1 MKKLNVVLSA
11 LLLAITFN
19 VQAKLP
25 PAGVGGAAIPANIYI
40 MLDKSASMAVPWQFI
55 PGVGFPY
62 WDTQGQ
68 TFFYNAKDVAIDSQD
83 NAHVVV
89 DGGPYSGMKKIDKN
103 GNLLFEIDGHP
114 SSYKPVGGIKLQNG
128 IVFGPTQI
136 EIGFNDSIYMAGK
149 FSVQKFNS
157 DGGWLKTFDICDFIE
172 DLEIKQWGGPYN
184 CNGWN
189 GNGYVSQMTIDS
201 SGNLYLW
208 VRDDGVPSIVGGYY
222 VYDKKR
228 YKLVKLDRNLRV
240 LKSVIISKTDIDG
253 MFGYAKERDIDTEK
267 FTEVTSLVTGDWYNG
282 KLYFT
287 GGGNISKADSRRGG
301 QSYIQVFNDDLV
313 FEKRMERGFPN
324 DDDFRC
330 SKGGTSI
337 EVTANGIYTG
347 HDRGVCHYSF
357 ENVRLEGQNN
367 WDNDYTCASMG
378 KNSDCLQGYTF
389 DKSFG
394 VYALQSD
401 SSGNI
406 IVSDRGEPHGSIRV
420 FDPDFNFIRPI
431 APYKSRMD
439 VIMEVLKKLT
449 SDSDL
454 VSSANFGLQLW
465 ADPVPLGYQLKE
477 VEEFTQE
484 KHLLKDWTGRD
495 VVRRRVDINID
506 GAGKIYDSVKDAK
519 SGITDRTPWG
529 WYAANGN
536 TYLYPAMV
544 EARDYFLGADS
555 PLDPNASCQ
564 KNFLLVISDGEWG
577 QSAEVNAIATEL
589 LETKGIQTI
598 VMGFSALQGNDQ
610 YISLAKAGGT
620 YPTSPIF
627 ADQAETLYEAL
638 YNMLSP
644 SKTSRLT
651 VAAPVVVPN
660 LLSGNHI
667 FQSTFTY
674 EPKHQWKGQ
683 LSKYKLNS
691 NGSFGAL
698 QWEAGTKL
706 DAKNTAT
713 RKIWTVANKFGV
725 NSSLNNF
732 TTSNLLGLKE
742 ALWEGSG
749 SSPTNTEATNLINFV
764 RGIDAYDENSNLNTS
779 EKRWKL
785 GDIYNSKLVVVGKP
799 NSKTTD
805 LDKKSHTEAYYRNL
819 NNYANFKNGSS
830 CGGNCKLRDE
840 VVYVGANDGMLHA
853 FDSATGEELWAFI
866 PPMMLQSLRSMV
878 SVSINQTKAIYGVDG
893 SPTVKDIYYD
903 NKWRS
908 VLISGMGR
916 GGKGYFALDITN
928 PSSPKFLFAFENKPT
943 LSKIYHWDASGTR
956 TDLDY
961 SSSSIAQEYD
971 YSKLGDTMSTPVIVA
986 MPEGSGRK
994 WVAVFGAGYNA
1005 GINEDYASAIYVVDL
1020 EDNGKVLKR
1029 IDLTD
1034 SSNSSSIANAMPS
1047 ALVSV
1052 TPDTTNKANYQGSMI
1067 YGVDLEGKH
1076 WQFNLTNTGT
1086 LYDITQTFDAEA
1098 TYDNDRMAFF
1108 QTTPAIGNDNNLW
1121 SFYGTGNQQ
1130 KLERMSGDISNRI
1143 FGLKDKNFPTYVA
1156 SSSSTAGSSS
1166 MKNVSSLGSSC
1177 SSEEDGWYLNLGANE
1192 RVTGKL
1198 AVHNSVLYSSS
1209 YTPNSGSTCSA
1220 GSGSLTEY
1228 SLSCGSKNRKIDIG
1242 EGIPTG
1248 AVIFE
1253 DKIYIGISG
1262 SGLSDILDEQ
1272 DQVVGKKTNNL
1283 IVIDTVE
1290 TSDDEVEGKIIQE
1303 AWREIF

>member
-40 MLDKSASMAVPWQFI
+40 MLDKSASMAVPWQFV
-55 PGVGFPY
+55 PGVGMPWY
-62 WDTQGQ
+62 ETKGKNVS
-68 TFFYNAKDVAIDSQD
+68 YGPMDVAFDSQD
-83 NAHVVV
+83 NAHVIHH
-89 DGGPYSGMKKIDKN
+89 GLSSEMKKLDAN

-114 SSYKPVGGIKLQNG
+114 SSYKPVGGVKLQNG

-136 EIGFNDSIYMAGK
+136 EIGLNDSIYMAGK

-157 DGGWLKTFDICDFIE
+157 DGVWLRTFDICDFIE
-172 DLEIKQWGGPYN
+172 EMEIMEGTYPYN
-184 CNGWN
+184 CNGWR
-189 GNGYVSQMTIDS
+189 GSGFVSQMTIDS

-208 VRDDGVPSIVGGYY
+208 VGDTGAG
-222 VYDKKR
+222 K
-228 YKLVKLDRNLRV
+228 YKLAKLDRNLRV
-240 LKSVIISKTDIDG
+240 LKSVLIYETDSDG

-267 FTEVTSLVTGDWYNG
+267 FTELTTLGAGDWYNG
-282 KLYFT
+282 KLYFS
-287 GGGNISKADSRRGG
+287 GGGNVSKADPRRGS
-301 QSYIQVFNDDLV
+301 QAYVQVFSDDLV
-313 FEKRMERGFPN
+313 FEKRMERGFP
-324 DDDFRC
+324 DEDAFRC
-330 SKGGTSI
+330 NGGKAI
-337 EVTANGIYTG
+337 EVNANGIYIG
-347 HDRGVCHYSF
+347 SNNGVCQYSF
-357 ENVRLEGQNN
+357 ENVWLEGLNN
-367 WDNDYTCASMG
+367 RDEDYTCASQG
-378 KNSDCLQGYTF
+378 RNSDCLEGYTF
-389 DKSFG
+389 DKSFA
-394 VYALQSD
+394 VQVLESD

-406 IVSDRGEPHGSIRV
+406 VVVDGGQPHGSIRV

-465 ADPVPLGYQLKE
+465 ANHSSVPLKE

-484 KHLLKDWTGRD
+484 KHLVKDWTGRD
-495 VVRRRVDINID
+495 KLRRRVDINID

-529 WYAANGN
+529 WYAANGH

-564 KNFLLVISDGEWG
+564 KNFLLVISDGEW
-577 QSAEVNAIATEL
+577 QNVAEVNAIATEL

-598 VMGFSALQGNDQ
+598 VTGFSLLQGSDQ
-610 YISLAKAGGT
+610 YTSLAKAGGT

-627 ADQAETLYEAL
+627 ADQVETLYEAL

-805 LDKKSHTEAYYRNL
+805 LDKKSHTEAYYRHL

-1209 YTPNSGSTCSA
+1209 YTPNSGSACSA

-1262 SGLSDILDEQ
+1262 SGSSDILDDQ
-1272 DQVVGKKTNNL
+1272 NQVVGKKTNNL

-1290 TSDDEVEGKIIQE
+1290 TSDDEVVGKITQE

>member
-1 MKKLNVVLSA
+1 
-11 LLLAITFN
+11 
-19 VQAKLP
+19 
-25 PAGVGGAAIPANIYI
+25 
-40 MLDKSASMAVPWQFI
+40 
-55 PGVGFPY
+55 
-62 WDTQGQ
+62 
-68 TFFYNAKDVAIDSQD
+68 
-83 NAHVVV
+83 
-89 DGGPYSGMKKIDKN
+89 
-103 GNLLFEIDGHP
+103 
-114 SSYKPVGGIKLQNG
+114 
-128 IVFGPTQI
+128 
-136 EIGFNDSIYMAGK
+136 
-149 FSVQKFNS
+149 
-157 DGGWLKTFDICDFIE
+157 
-172 DLEIKQWGGPYN
+172 
-184 CNGWN
+184 
-189 GNGYVSQMTIDS
+189 MTIDS
-201 SGNLYLW
+201 SGNLFLW
-208 VRDDGVPSIVGGYY
+208 AGADCNYGYGTP
-222 VYDKKR
+222 KPNLCR
-228 YKLVKLDRNLRV
+228 YKLAKLDPNLNV
-240 LKSVIISKTDIDG
+240 LKSVIIDESDDTDIDG
-253 MFGYAKERDIDTEK
+253 MYTYAKGKIDTEK
-267 FTEVTSLVTGDWYNG
+267 FTEYTRLGTGDWHNG
-282 KLYFT
+282 KLYFA
-287 GGGNISKADSRRGG
+287 GGGNHLTGRFYSTRTS
-301 QSYIQVFNDDLV
+301 QTYIQVFSDDLV
-313 FEKRMERGFPN
+313 FEKRVKWGFPI

-330 SKGGTSI
+330 ARGGSAFGNQAI

-347 HDRGVCHYSF
+347 TGNSICHYSF
-357 ENVRLEGQNN
+357 ENVRLEGLNN
-367 WDNDYTCASMG
+367 WDEDYTCGSGGA
-378 KNSDCLQGYTF
+378 NSDCLEGYTF
-389 DKSFG
+389 DKSFRIF
-394 VYALQSD
+394 ALQSD

-465 ADPVPLGYQLKE
+465 ADPVPHQLKE

-506 GAGKIYDSVKDAK
+506 GAGKIYNSVKDAK

-529 WYAANGN
+529 WYAANGY
-536 TYLYPAMV
+536 THLYPAMV

-577 QSAEVNAIATEL
+577 YVAEVNAIATEL
-589 LETKGIQTI
+589 LEKKGIQTI
-598 VMGFSALQGNDQ
+598 VTGFSALQGSAQ
-610 YISLAKAGGT
+610 YTSLAKAGGT
-620 YPTSPIF
+620 YPTTPIF
-627 ADQAETLYEAL
+627 ADQVETLYEAL

-1209 YTPNSGSTCSA
+1209 YTPNSGSACSA

-1262 SGLSDILDEQ
+1262 SGSSDILDEQ

-1290 TSDDEVEGKIIQE
+1290 TSGDEVEGKITQE

>member
-1 MKKLNVVLSA
+1 MTRLLKFLGLMKKLNVVLSA

-40 MLDKSASMAVPWQFI
+40 MLDKSASMAVPWQFV
-55 PGVGFPY
+55 PGVGMPWY
-62 WDTQGQ
+62 ETKGKNVS
-68 TFFYNAKDVAIDSQD
+68 YGPMDVAFDSQD
-83 NAHVVV
+83 NAHVIHH
-89 DGGPYSGMKKIDKN
+89 GLSSEMKKLDAN

-136 EIGFNDSIYMAGK
+136 EIGLNDSIYMAGK

-157 DGGWLKTFDICDFIE
+157 DGVWLRTFDICDFIE
-172 DLEIKQWGGPYN
+172 EMEIMQSSTYPYN

-189 GNGYVSQMTIDS
+189 GTGFVSQMTIDS

-208 VRDDGVPSIVGGYY
+208 VGDTAAG
-222 VYDKKR
+222 K
-228 YKLVKLDRNLRV
+228 YKLAKLDRNLRV
-240 LKSVIISKTDIDG
+240 LKSVLIYETDSDG

-267 FTEVTSLVTGDWYNG
+267 FTERTTLGAGDWYNG
-282 KLYFT
+282 KLYFS
-287 GGGNISKADSRRGG
+287 GGGNVSKADRRRGS
-301 QSYIQVFNDDLV
+301 QSYLQVFSDDLV
-313 FEKRMERGFPN
+313 FEKRMERGFP
-324 DDDFRC
+324 DEDAFRC
-330 SKGGTSI
+330 IGSGKAI
-337 EVTANGIYTG
+337 EVNANGIYIG
-347 HDRGVCHYSF
+347 SNNGVCQYSF
-357 ENVRLEGQNN
+357 ENVWLEGQNN
-367 WDNDYTCASMG
+367 RDEDYTCASQG
-378 KNSDCLQGYTF
+378 RNSDCLQGYTF

-394 VYALQSD
+394 VQVLESD

-406 IVSDRGEPHGSIRV
+406 VVVDGGQPHGSIRV

-465 ADPVPLGYQLKE
+465 ANHSSVPLKE

-484 KHLLKDWTGRD
+484 KHLVKDWTGRD
-495 VVRRRVDINID
+495 KLRRRVDINID

-536 TYLYPAMV
+536 TYLHPAMV

-577 QSAEVNAIATEL
+577 NVAEVNAIATEL

-598 VMGFSALQGNDQ
+598 VTGFSLLQGSDQ
-610 YISLAKAGGT
+610 YTSLAKAGGT

-627 ADQAETLYEAL
+627 ADQVETLYEAL

-805 LDKKSHTEAYYRNL
+805 LDKKSHTEAYYRHL

-1209 YTPNSGSTCSA
+1209 YTPNSGSACSA

-1262 SGLSDILDEQ
+1262 SGSSDILDDQ
-1272 DQVVGKKTNNL
+1272 NQVVGKKTNNL

-1290 TSDDEVEGKIIQE
+1290 TSDDEVVGKITQE

>member
-1 MKKLNVVLSA
+1 
-11 LLLAITFN
+11 
-19 VQAKLP
+19 
-25 PAGVGGAAIPANIYI
+25 
-40 MLDKSASMAVPWQFI
+40 
-55 PGVGFPY
+55 
-62 WDTQGQ
+62 
-68 TFFYNAKDVAIDSQD
+68 
-83 NAHVVV
+83 
-89 DGGPYSGMKKIDKN
+89 
-103 GNLLFEIDGHP
+103 
-114 SSYKPVGGIKLQNG
+114 
-128 IVFGPTQI
+128 
-136 EIGFNDSIYMAGK
+136 
-149 FSVQKFNS
+149 
-157 DGGWLKTFDICDFIE
+157 
-172 DLEIKQWGGPYN
+172 
-184 CNGWN
+184 
-189 GNGYVSQMTIDS
+189 
-201 SGNLYLW
+201 
-208 VRDDGVPSIVGGYY
+208 
-222 VYDKKR
+222 
-228 YKLVKLDRNLRV
+228 
-240 LKSVIISKTDIDG
+240 
-253 MFGYAKERDIDTEK
+253 
-267 FTEVTSLVTGDWYNG
+267 
-282 KLYFT
+282 
-287 GGGNISKADSRRGG
+287 
-301 QSYIQVFNDDLV
+301 
-313 FEKRMERGFPN
+313 MERGFPI

-330 SKGGTSI
+330 ARVNHITGSPAI

-347 HDRGVCHYSF
+347 VGNSICQYSF

-367 WDNDYTCASMG
+367 WDE
-378 KNSDCLQGYTF
+378 GYTF
-389 DKSFG
+389 DKSFR
-394 VYALQSD
+394 VFALQSD

-465 ADPVPLGYQLKE
+465 ADPVPHQLKE

-519 SGITDRTPWG
+519 SGITDRIPWG
-529 WYAANGN
+529 WYAANGR

-555 PLDPNASCQ
+555 PLDPNAT
-564 KNFLLVISDGEWG
+564 
-577 QSAEVNAIATEL
+577 IATEL

-627 ADQAETLYEAL
+627 EDQADPYYEAL

-805 LDKKSHTEAYYRNL
+805 LDKKSHTEAYYRHL

-928 PSSPKFLFAFENKPT
+928 PPSPKFLFAFENKPT

-1067 YGVDLEGKH
+1067 YG
-1076 WQFNLTNTGT
+1076 
-1086 LYDITQTFDAEA
+1086 
-1098 TYDNDRMAFF
+1098 
-1108 QTTPAIGNDNNLW
+1108 
-1121 SFYGTGNQQ
+1121 
-1130 KLERMSGDISNRI
+1130 
-1143 FGLKDKNFPTYVA
+1143 
-1156 SSSSTAGSSS
+1156 
-1166 MKNVSSLGSSC
+1166 
-1177 SSEEDGWYLNLGANE
+1177 
-1192 RVTGKL
+1192 
-1198 AVHNSVLYSSS
+1198 
-1209 YTPNSGSTCSA
+1209 
-1220 GSGSLTEY
+1220 
-1228 SLSCGSKNRKIDIG
+1228 
-1242 EGIPTG
+1242 
-1248 AVIFE
+1248 
-1253 DKIYIGISG
+1253 
-1262 SGLSDILDEQ
+1262 
-1272 DQVVGKKTNNL
+1272 
-1283 IVIDTVE
+1283 
-1290 TSDDEVEGKIIQE
+1290 
-1303 AWREIF
+1303 